1 MVGMGFQEMIYNYL
15 GSRREY
21 VDNMHIKGDKV
32 IMIANPMS
40 ENFEAVRPSVIPSL
54 LESESVSGHATY
66 PHRIFEVGKV
76 AYLEP
81 SDNSGT
87 VTRNSLGFMS
97 ADGTVTFNDANS
109 FVNTLMYFLR
119 VEYTLAAPEEDPRF
133 IPGRC
138 AEIIVGGKKVGIF
151 GEVHPAV
158 LESWGCSM
166 PAVVTEIDLDC
177 LL

>member
-1 MVGMGFQEMIYNYL
+1 
-15 GSRREY
+15 
-21 VDNMHIKGDKV
+21 
-32 IMIANPMS
+32 
-40 ENFEAVRPSVIPSL
+40 
-54 LESESVSGHATY
+54 
-66 PHRIFEVGKV
+66 
-76 AYLEP
+76 
-81 SDNSGT
+81 
-87 VTRNSLGFMS
+87 
-97 ADGTVTFNDANS
+97 
-109 FVNTLMYFLR
+109 MYFLR

-166 PAVVTEIDLDC
+166 PAVVAEIDLDC